1 MSNIYTSKA
10 SCMFELK
17 GKRMIPGKE
26 KAKIIDMDYVKKIKM
41 DSCHPHARFGR

>member
-26 KAKIIDMDYVKKIKM
+26 KAKIIDIEL
-41 DSCHPHARFGR
+41 CERN